1 MNFIDEAGSVPFKNA
16 NEAISIS
23 DDYLSQ
29 GQANP
34 ESNLKTAES
43 SIEVTELFK
52 DFQTKIDIY
61 SPFTM
66 DGIEDASVVNGSRPS
81 SPAMLSTTLT
91 DGRSGLETEIIVIGS
106 LLDKL
111 PNLAG
116 LARTSEIFGVRTL
129 YVPDLAALASLDFL
143 NVAMT
148 AEKWLDIRQLA
159 IKDISSFLETIKTEQ
174 GKGGYHYKSY
184 TNTNYF
190 YDAGFTVVALEQ
202 TSNSVSLQSYSFPK
216 KVCIILGNERLGIP
230 AEILHLVDDCVEIR
244 QFGRVRSLNVHVS
257 GSLAIWKAREQDL
270 I

>member
-1 MNFIDEAGSVPFKNA
+1 MNFSDEMGSVPFKNV
-16 NEAISIS
+16 NEAISTS
-23 DDYLSQ
+23 DDLTLEIQ
-29 GQANP
+29 GPNV
-34 ESNLKTAES
+34 KTAER

-66 DGIEDASVVNGSRPS
+66 DEIDDATVANGSRPS

-91 DGRSGLETEIIVIGS
+91 DGRNGLETEIIVIGS

-129 YVPDLAALASLDFL
+129 YVPDLAALASPDFV

-148 AEKWLDIRQLA
+148 ADKWLDIRQLA
-159 IKDISSFLETIKTEQ
+159 AKDITNFLETIKTEQ
-174 GKGGYHYKSY
+174 GKNTVDIFSYLFFFFRVYGGRFG
-184 TNTNYF
+184 TNFKFSFITI
-190 YDAGFTVVALEQ
+190 LH
-202 TSNSVSLQSYSFPK
+202 FPK
-216 KVCIILGNERLGIP
+216 EGLHRFGERTPGIP
-230 AEILHLVDDCVEIR
+230 AEILHLVDDCVEIP